1 MMHNVMK
8 MDDLYPNKISISMS
22 WITHADGTVEP
33 EIHLPIDDLIEFDGS
48 IIDEIK
54 HFKQKYIKSLNR
66 GEKLKRLLATGNSKK
81 IWNVSKSLY
90 DFNNDVENKF
100 EIRNMCETYG
110 ADVGISTRYIR
121 NCLDFAKYFSY
132 YDVSSKVRFGYYQSL
147 IDCSKI
153 LQSKGLLKKE
163 KQFLK
168 KCGDT
173 NSLLSRPEYRKR
185 LKKLIKETL

>member
-1 MMHNVMK
+1 MK
-8 MDDLYPNKISISMS
+8 MDDLYLNKISISMS

-48 IIDEIK
+48 IIDAIK
-54 HFKQKYIKSLNR
+54 DFKQKYIKFLNR
-66 GEKLKRLLATGNSKK
+66 GEKLKRLLSTGNSKK

-90 DFNNDVENKF
+90 DFNNDAENKF

-110 ADVGISTRYIR
+110 ADVGISARYIR

-132 YDVSSKVRFGYYQSL
+132 YDVSTKVQFGYYQAVIDSAKSL
-147 IDCSKI
+147 
-153 LQSKGLLKKE
+153 QTKGLLKKE

-168 KCGDT
+168 ECGAT
-173 NSLLSRPEYRKR
+173 NLLPTRVEYRKR
-185 LKKLIKETL
+185 LKKLMKENS